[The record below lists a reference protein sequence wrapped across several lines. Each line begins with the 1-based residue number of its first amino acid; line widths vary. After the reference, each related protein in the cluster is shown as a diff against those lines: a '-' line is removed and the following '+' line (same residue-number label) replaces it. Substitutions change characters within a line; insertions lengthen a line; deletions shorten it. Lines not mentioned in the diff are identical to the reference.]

1 MRLGEWS
8 VIVGFP
14 GFEQMLPGQDLKF
27 RGALTRYKSQHV
39 MLSTLVIQ

>member
-27 RGALTRYKSQHV
+27 RGR
-39 MLSTLVIQ
+39 